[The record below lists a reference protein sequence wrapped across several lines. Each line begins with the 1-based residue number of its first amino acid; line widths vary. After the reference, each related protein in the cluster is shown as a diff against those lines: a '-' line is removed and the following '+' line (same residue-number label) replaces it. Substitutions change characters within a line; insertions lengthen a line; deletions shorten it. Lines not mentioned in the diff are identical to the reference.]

1 MSKKFVRNI
10 TDTELRGDNK
20 EPLNT
25 NIQNDILSDSE
36 DVFIRNKDE
45 YHCLTDNIKH
55 ITSDN
60 GSIAI
65 ERKDK
70 NTVDLRV
77 LFGEGG
83 EPLEVFITVKENSKE
98 YLLVNEI
105 TPNHFEI
112 GVTNN
117 FITDYEVIKDI
128 VQNLPEQYY
137 SKEEINNIVKN
148 LEEVDLSNYYTKEE
162 IDNKFKT
169 FNPIADVEIK
179 SNSSRLHVL
188 KKDSNDFQL
197 DLDLSGFAMEND
209 LNVNIESLDKSV
221 LQVNKTSKNNFE
233 LVPDLS
239 NYATKYYVDKA
250 TLGGMDDLA
259 LVVCTSIRFNKED
272 NSLKVGIYN
281 NSNRPIRVL
290 KLQVWCAFHRS
301 FDDSGIS
308 GTDFKKIEKEFNS
321 QISPGRES
329 NILVMEPDS
338 DFIKTVNKF
347 IDNNLQFDMNV
358 VADVYLDYAGSD
370 QRLAKYSFT
379 KGVIVYPIEQGV

>member
-20 EPLNT
+20 EPLET

-65 ERKDK
+65 ERRDK

-197 DLDLSGFAMEND
+197 DLDLSGYAMEGD
-209 LNVNIESLDKSV
+209 MEVNISSTNNNV
-221 LQVNKTSKNNFE
+221 LKVEEEGRNNFTLKPNLENYARKTDVISFDYFDILKGVNGRIVWDIETDTIRLFVNFLVNINMRNVITHVRFTSITSKRFPGSATESDANMSYQRFSIIGGSPFQSSLAVLRNNFRDNIE
-233 LVPDLS
+233 YLVSQNIFTAHLMVDVLNDSLQHPDR
-239 NYATKYYVDKA
+239 
-250 TLGGMDDLA
+250 
-259 LVVCTSIRFNKED
+259 VVYSTNIT
-272 NSLKVGIYN
+272 I
-281 NSNRPIRVL
+281 PI
-290 KLQVWCAFHRS
+290 
-301 FDDSGIS
+301 I
-308 GTDFKKIEKEFNS
+308 IEGEE
-321 QISPGRES
+321 GE
-329 NILVMEPDS
+329 E
-338 DFIKTVNKF
+338 
-347 IDNNLQFDMNV
+347 
-358 VADVYLDYAGSD
+358 G
-370 QRLAKYSFT
+370 
-379 KGVIVYPIEQGV
+379 E